1 MFKSAVQFRTKK
13 KQPSLISNGKE
24 YNVAVVIDKKD
35 ISMIN
40 QLLQDYHLEPYDKI
54 YLNNLLN
61 VLNNRLARINNI

>member
-35 ISMIN
+35 ITN
-40 QLLQDYHLEPYDKI
+40 QSKRPLDLMLQDEPKR
-54 YLNNLLN
+54 
-61 VLNNRLARINNI
+61 RLKYQKQQNDE

>member
-35 ISMIN
+35 ISN
-40 QLLQDYHLEPYDKI
+40 QSKRPLDLMLQDEPKR
-54 YLNNLLN
+54 
-61 VLNNRLARINNI
+61 RLKYQKQQNDE